1 MVHLADCP
9 RLLRSSGILSVVPS
23 PRFGDPTT
31 MVIVKYDNMRMQQS
45 LGHLR
50 LNCAQK
56 WYQLH
61 FFFLLYRIVLSRSD
75 GTDIDPAEA
84 IPMEVWIASL

>member
-1 MVHLADCP
+1 MVHLADCL
-9 RLLRSSGILSVVPS
+9 RLLRSPGILSVAPS
-23 PRFGDPTT
+23 SRLGDPTT
-31 MVIVKYDNMRMQQS
+31 IVIVKYDNMRMQQS

-56 WYQLH
+56 SYQLH
-61 FFFLLYRIVLSRSD
+61 SFCLLYRIVPSGSD

-84 IPMEVWIASL
+84 IPMELRITSL